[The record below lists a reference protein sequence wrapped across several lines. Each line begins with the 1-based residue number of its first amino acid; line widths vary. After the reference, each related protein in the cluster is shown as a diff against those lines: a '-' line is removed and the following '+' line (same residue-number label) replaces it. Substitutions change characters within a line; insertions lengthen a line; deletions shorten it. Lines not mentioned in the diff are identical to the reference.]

1 MGYLNYCSV
10 IWGLYTCKGH
20 GDRAMIGGGGRGYRC
35 FGRQLLALRSGISCA
50 RSVSHNS
57 LGTTQLAL
65 DLLAGPAGGFN
76 GSRLE
81 LSVGLGLLDH
91 SSNPFLTESINQFA
105 IGVCISKVAVYV
117 SLVQRNRVM
126 DDLPNNAHR
135 SSHQ

>member
-35 FGRQLLALRSGISCA
+35 FRRQLLAVRLGISCA
-50 RSVSHNS
+50 RLVSHNS

-76 GSRLE
+76 SPRLE
-81 LSVGLGLLDH
+81 LSVGLSLLDH
-91 SSNPFLTESINQFA
+91 SSDPFLTESFNQFA
-105 IGVCISKVAVYV
+105 VGVSISKVAVYV
-117 SLVQRNRVM
+117 SLVHINRVM
-126 DDLPNNAHR
+126 DDLPNNTHR
-135 SSHQ
+135 GSHQ